1 MDAEKQP
8 QATTRILV
16 VDDSRFFSRIVKKAI
31 IERIGAEVVTVET
44 LAEARALLEAP
55 HDVFHL
61 ALVDI
66 LLPDSREG
74 EAAEYLMQKRIPCIV
89 FTGFFSD
96 DMRKMI
102 LDWNVIDYVIKDTPS
117 SLGYLM
123 DIVERVHRN
132 RETKVLLVDDSA
144 ASRLHI
150 RTMLQGYQC
159 QVIEASSAREA
170 LDVLQSSP
178 DIRMVITD
186 YYMPDMNGVELVQ
199 EIRKK
204 HDREQLAI
212 IGIASGVS
220 RGALSVQFIKF
231 GANDFL
237 RKPFLPEEFFCR
249 ISQNLRMLELVR
261 NLKDVGIRDTLTG
274 IHNRRFFFDAGAGL
288 FASTKRDQ
296 LRLSAAVLDIDGFKK
311 VNDTYGPE
319 AGDAVLKRV
328 AELLRKQCRQTDIVA
343 RYRGQQFAILAVN
356 LAENSLKAVFDKLR
370 AAIEAEEFSYNGKT
384 IKVTA
389 SFGLCPN
396 AKESL
401 EAMTKEAEDQLAKAK
416 KNGRNRVEAAS

>member
-1 MDAEKQP
+1 MDAEKKTQDV
-8 QATTRILV
+8 TRILV
-16 VDDSRFFSRIVKKAI
+16 VDDSKFFSRIVRKAI
-31 IERIGAEVVTVET
+31 IDRIGAEVETVET
-44 LAEARALLEAP
+44 LAAAKALLEGP
-55 HDVFHL
+55 HTPFHL

-89 FTGFFSD
+89 FTGFFSE

-102 LDWNVIDYVIKDTPS
+102 LDWNVIDYVVKDTPS

-132 RETKVLLVDDSA
+132 RETKVLLVDDSKT
-144 ASRLHI
+144 SRQHV
-150 RTMLQGYQC
+150 RGMLTGYQC
-159 QVIEASSAREA
+159 QVIEAESARQALEILEA
-170 LDVLQSSP
+170 TP

-288 FASTKRDQ
+288 FASTKREQ
-296 LRLSAAVLDIDGFKK
+296 LRLTAAVIDIDGFRQ
-311 VNDTYGPE
+311 VNDAYGHE
-319 AGDAVLKRV
+319 AGDIVLKRV
-328 AELLRKQCRQTDIVA
+328 AELLRKLCRQTDIVA

-356 LAENSLKAVFDKLR
+356 LAEGAVRQVFEKLR
-370 AAIEAEEFSYNGKT
+370 AAVEAEEFSYLGKP
-384 IKVTA
+384 IKITA
-389 SFGLCPN
+389 SFGLCP
-396 AKESL
+396 ASKDSL
-401 EAMTKEAEDQLAKAK
+401 ELMMKEAEDQLARAK
-416 KNGRNRVEAAS
+416 KNGRNRVETAA